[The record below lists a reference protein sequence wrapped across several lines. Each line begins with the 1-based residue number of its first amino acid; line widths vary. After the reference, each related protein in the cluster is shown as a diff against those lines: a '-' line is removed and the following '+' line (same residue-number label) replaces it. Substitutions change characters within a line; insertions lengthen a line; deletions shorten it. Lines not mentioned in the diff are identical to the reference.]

1 MRDTSQT
8 YQELIKENALLKK
21 KIQKLKTDKTMR
33 KQAENEFHGSQNL
46 PNLSEERYRNI
57 LDSIEEAYYEVD
69 LKGNLTFFN
78 PPFVGNLGYTKE
90 ELLGLNFHQ
99 FIDDEYV
106 NKVIEVFNRVFL
118 TGKSAKM
125 NEWIIKTKSGD
136 KLPVEASVSLM
147 WDAEGNPAGFNGI
160 IRDITERKRAEQSLR
175 KSEEKY
181 RLIAENMYDLIIITD
196 MNLRFTYIS
205 PSVLRTHGYT
215 VEEAMELSL
224 DQVMTPDSLQLLMT
238 SFTKE
243 MELEASGKA
252 DPRRIRVLEFEE
264 YKKDGSTIWVES
276 TISGIHDNNGNL
288 VGLITVKRD
297 ITKRKQAEQKLR
309 KSEERYIR
317 LVNTIPDFIIQT
329 DLEGNI
335 LFVND
340 YALRISG
347 YKRDEVEGSN
357 MFKFIAPEDHSQAIE
372 NTFQMMEDR
381 LGPKEYHF
389 IMKDERKI
397 PFELNA
403 DVLRNEDGTP
413 FGLVGVCRDNS
424 ERVQAEQKLRESEE
438 KYRGIL
444 ETMDDTYY
452 EIDLKGNLKF
462 FNEPLV
468 LNTGYSR
475 AELTGIYFKK
485 LLSSDSHKHVIEV
498 FGEVL
503 KTKQTANFIEY
514 KVIRKD
520 GSKIDVEAWVSP
532 IFDKNNHPI
541 GFKGL
546 SRDVTERRRVEEI
559 SRQSEEKFT
568 KVFMAAP
575 DFITITQMNSGRL
588 IEANLGFEE
597 ITGWKRDEVIGRTAL
612 ELNFWVDPSE
622 RDLMVEELK
631 AGRDIRNHEF
641 QFRRKDGTVRHGTY
655 SARSIYVEGD
665 QCLFFILQDIT
676 DKKQLAA
683 DRQKLEKRLNRAE
696 KMEAIGTLAG
706 GIAHDFNNIL
716 AAMMGYAEMIRY
728 KTTDKTIRPYV
739 DQVLKACERSKD
751 LVKQILTFSRQ
762 QEQEKKPVSAIPIIK
777 EAMKLL
783 RSSIPSTIEIRQEY
797 SIEQDTIMADPTQI
811 HQVLMNLC
819 TNSVHAMHE
828 RAGVLEV
835 KLRQREIPATDFGH
849 GQNHKEG
856 SYLEIT
862 VSDTGDGIDPA
873 IKDKIFD
880 PFFTTKG
887 LGEGTGLGL
896 SVVYGIVND
905 QGGIISMESEVGK
918 GTIFTILLPLII
930 EDCKQE
936 GQTMI
941 SVEEGK
947 GCILY
952 VDDEEPI
959 ANLAREMLS
968 SLGYDVAVR
977 FSALDALGAFRAHP
991 TRFDLVITDMTMPHM
1006 TGAALAKELL
1016 KIRPDMPIILTTGFS
1031 EQINEEEAKKIGVR
1045 DFLMKPVSIS
1055 DLSQAVK
1062 RAINQQGPI

>member
-1 MRDTSQT
+1 MRNPTQT
-8 YQELIKENALLKK
+8 NQELIKENIQLKK
-21 KIQKLKTDKTMR
+21 KI
-33 KQAENEFHGSQNL
+33 KQFEIDISDLRRTEETLQR
-46 PNLSEERYRNI
+46 SEETYIKLVNTIPDVIIRTDLDGNI
-57 LDSIEEAYYEVD
+57 LYVNGEASEMNGFKGDDLVGHNMLEFVAPEDRNKAMQNIEVMKAGKIIPEQYYLIAKDGRKISYEVN
-69 LKGNLTFFN
+69 GNYLRDKDGI
-78 PPFVGNLGYTKE
+78 PFGLVIVCRNVSERNHAE
-90 ELLGLNFHQ
+90 EVVRQ
-99 FIDDEYV
+99 
-106 NKVIEVFNRVFL
+106 
-118 TGKSAKM
+118 
-125 NEWIIKTKSGD
+125 
-136 KLPVEASVSLM
+136 
-147 WDAEGNPAGFNGI
+147 
-160 IRDITERKRAEQSLR
+160 
-175 KSEEKY
+175 SEEKY

-215 VEEAMELSL
+215 VEEAMVLSL

-309 KSEERYIR
+309 KSEERYTR

-347 YKRDEVEGSN
+347 YKREEVDGKN
-357 MFKFIAPEDHSQAIE
+357 MLMFIAPEDHTQAIE
-372 NTFQMMEDR
+372 NTFQMMENR
-381 LGPKEYHF
+381 LGPKGYHL
-389 IMKDERKI
+389 IMKDGKKI

-413 FGLVGVCRDNS
+413 FGLVGVCRDSS
-424 ERVQAEQKLRESEE
+424 ERIQAEQKLRESEE

-452 EIDLKGNLKF
+452 EIDFEGNLEF
-462 FNEPLV
+462 FNEPLM

-475 AELTGIYFKK
+475 KELMGMNFRK
-485 LLSSDSHKHVIEV
+485 LVSPDSKRHVIGV
-498 FGEVL
+498 FGEAL
-503 KTKQTANFIEY
+503 KTGQSARFLEY
-514 KVIRKD
+514 DVIRKD
-520 GSKIDVEAWVSP
+520 GSTVNLESWISP
-532 IFDKNNHPI
+532 KFDKTNQPV
-541 GFKGL
+541 GFKGMA
-546 SRDVTERRRVEEI
+546 RDVTERKRVEEM
-559 SRQSEEKFT
+559 SRQSEEKFAN
-568 KVFMAAP
+568 VFMAAP
-575 DFITITQMNSGRL
+575 DSITITQMDDGRF
-588 IEANLGFEE
+588 IEANHGFEL
-597 ITGWKRDEVIGRTAL
+597 ITGWKRNEVVGQTSRDINIWA
-612 ELNFWVDPSE
+612 NPSD
-622 RDLMVEELK
+622 RDFIIAELK
-631 AGRDIRNHEF
+631 AGHDIKNYEF
-641 QFRRKDGTVRHGTY
+641 QFNRKDKAILYGTY
-655 SARSIYVEGD
+655 SARPINIAGKP
-665 QCLFFILQDIT
+665 CLISVMRDIT
-676 DKKQLAA
+676 DQKQLAA
-683 DRQKLEKRLNRAE
+683 ESQKLAKRLNRAE

-728 KTTDKTIRPYV
+728 KTTDKTIWPYV

-905 QGGIISMESEVGK
+905 HSGIISMESEVGK
-918 GTIFTILLPLII
+918 GTIFTIFLPLII